1 MAEPSAPE
9 SRAETIR
16 ESLKRVLREGP
27 TTLRELSG
35 AVSVSEKDIATHLEH
50 LERSL
55 RRGDERLVIEPAKC
69 LACGFEFADRKRASR
84 PSRCPECRG
93 NRIAFPRFSITR

>member
-1 MAEPSAPE
+1 MAEPTAPE

-16 ESLKRVLREGP
+16 ESLRRVLRERP

-35 AVSVSEKDIATHLEH
+35 ALSVSEKDLSTHLEH

-55 RRGDERLVIEPAKC
+55 QRGDERLVIEPTHC
-69 LACGFEFADRKRASR
+69 LACGFECGDRKRFTR
-84 PSRCPECRG
+84 PSRCPQCKG
-93 NRIAFPRFSITR
+93 NRLSFPRFSIR

>member
-1 MAEPSAPE
+1 MAEPNAPE

-16 ESLKRVLREGP
+16 ESLRRVLREGP

-35 AVSVSEKDIATHLEH
+35 AVSVSEKDIVTHLEH

-55 RRGDERLVIEPAKC
+55 RRTEERLVIEPAKC
-69 LACGFEFADRKRASR
+69 LACDFEFGPRFTRPGRCPKCRAS
-84 PSRCPECRG
+84 
-93 NRIAFPRFSITR
+93 RIAFPRFSLAR

>member
-1 MAEPSAPE
+1 MAEPNAPE

-16 ESLKRVLREGP
+16 ESLRRVLREGP

-35 AVSVSEKDIATHLEH
+35 ALSVSEKDLVAHLEH

-55 RRGDERLVIEPAKC
+55 QRGDERLVIEPTQC
-69 LACGFEFADRKRASR
+69 LACGFQFGDRKRFAR
-84 PSRCPECRG
+84 PSRCPTCKS
-93 NRIAFPRFSITR
+93 NRLSFPRFSIA

>member
-16 ESLKRVLREGP
+16 ESVRRVLREGP

-35 AVSVSEKDIATHLEH
+35 AVSVSEKDLAAHLEH

-55 RRGDERLVIEPAKC
+55 RRGDERLVVEPAAC
-69 LACGFEFADRKRASR
+69 LACGFEFGDRKRFA
-84 PSRCPECRG
+84 
-93 NRIAFPRFSITR
+93 